1 MIPIFFPG
9 DQGRGLS
16 VEPRGAAGRLN
27 GGPPTGPGTLAEVQ
41 AREGNGGSTTG
52 KYGNDMGNIWKQM
65 GILWEEYGKS
75 HWEIT
80 YGNIMGMIWEM
91 YRKI

>member
-41 AREGNGGSTTG
+41 ARKKGTVAQPAR
-52 KYGNDMGNIWKQM
+52 KYGNDMGNIWV
-65 GILWEEYGKS
+65 
-75 HWEIT
+75 
-80 YGNIMGMIWEM
+80 
-91 YRKI
+91 

>member
-41 AREGNGGSTTG
+41 AREGNRG
-52 KYGNDMGNIWKQM
+52 
-65 GILWEEYGKS
+65 
-75 HWEIT
+75 
-80 YGNIMGMIWEM
+80 
-91 YRKI
+91 